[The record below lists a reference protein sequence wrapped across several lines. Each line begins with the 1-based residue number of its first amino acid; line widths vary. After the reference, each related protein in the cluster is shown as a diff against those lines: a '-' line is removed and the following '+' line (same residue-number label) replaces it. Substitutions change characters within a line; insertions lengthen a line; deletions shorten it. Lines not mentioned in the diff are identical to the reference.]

1 MDHINLIDVR
11 IQGKSIIYVGS
22 EKMYENGENGK
33 SLSYGKRIKS
43 SIHSSP
49 FLTAGINLEEVT

>member
-1 MDHINLIDVR
+1 MCVYRESLLSMWGV
-11 IQGKSIIYVGS
+11 
-22 EKMYENGENGK
+22 EKMYENGKNGK

-49 FLTAGINLEEVT
+49 FLTADINLEEVA

>member
-1 MDHINLIDVR
+1 MWGV
-11 IQGKSIIYVGS
+11 
-22 EKMYENGENGK
+22 EKMYENGKNGK

-49 FLTAGINLEEVT
+49 FLTAGINLEEIA